1 MHINMKYY
9 IVSIGAIFISLGI
22 GILVGYNLNYDQELS
37 KQQASVISDLDN
49 KFDALKVTNDN
60 LEKSLADLS
69 DDYDK
74 AIAFINDNVNNL
86 VVGRLTDK
94 NIGIIS
100 TNQDNDYTKEIKEII
115 TTANGNVA
123 FDITLNNNIFNE
135 KKIEELATKLNL
147 EIKDTKDIMAYI
159 EEALSESN
167 ATLKLKELE
176 DAEMI
181 KINSLN
187 ENYQSYNSVVIAG
200 GNNGKLGKEQYENID
215 KILIETLKDKDKN
228 IVGVQESNTKFSY
241 VDLYFNDKVTT
252 IDNVNWL
259 FSNRMFALFIEDL
272 EKYSSWQYSGESE
285 LLLIGLK
292 EGILSYEN
300 VMQFYLDQMIRDGV
314 IYSIHQFFENLF
326 RICKDKASMGQI
338 SNTFGMNKVKQVSLD
353 ALLDKLPLGLGKV
366 FIQEKYFCVKNM
378 ER

>member
-135 KKIEELATKLNL
+135 KKIEALATKLNL
-147 EIKDTKDIMAYI
+147 EIKDTKDIIVYI

-167 ATLKLKELE
+167 ASLKLKELE

-187 ENYQSYNSVVIAG
+187 ENYQSYNSVVIVG

-252 IDNVNWL
+252 IDNV
-259 FSNRMFALFIEDL
+259 D
-272 EKYSSWQYSGESE
+272 
-285 LLLIGLK
+285 
-292 EGILSYEN
+292 EGIGKLSL
-300 VMQFYLDQMIRDGV
+300 VMVLQDS
-314 IYSIHQFFENLF
+314 SIAG
-326 RICKDKASMGQI
+326 K
-338 SNTFGMNKVKQVSLD
+338 FG
-353 ALLDKLPLGLGKV
+353 KLEGSDSIIPYK
-366 FIQEKYFCVKNM
+366 K
-378 ER
+378 

>member
-100 TNQDNDYTKEIKEII
+100 TNQDNDYTKEINEII

-135 KKIEELATKLNL
+135 KKIEELATKLNS
-147 EIKDTKDIMAYI
+147 EIKDTKDIMSYI
-159 EEALSESN
+159 EKALSESN
-167 ATLKLKELE
+167 ASLKLKELE

-187 ENYQSYNSVVIAG
+187 ENYQSYNSVVIVG

-228 IVGVQESNTKFSY
+228 IVGVQQSNTKFSY

-252 IDNVNWL
+252 IDNV
-259 FSNRMFALFIEDL
+259 D
-272 EKYSSWQYSGESE
+272 
-285 LLLIGLK
+285 
-292 EGILSYEN
+292 EGIGKLSL
-300 VMQFYLDQMIRDGV
+300 VMVLQDS
-314 IYSIHQFFENLF
+314 SIAG
-326 RICKDKASMGQI
+326 K
-338 SNTFGMNKVKQVSLD
+338 FG
-353 ALLDKLPLGLGKV
+353 KLEGSDSIIPYK
-366 FIQEKYFCVKNM
+366 K
-378 ER
+378 

>member
-100 TNQDNDYTKEIKEII
+100 TNQDNDYTKEINEII

-135 KKIEELATKLNL
+135 KKIEELATKLNS

-159 EEALSESN
+159 EKALSESN

-187 ENYQSYNSVVIAG
+187 ENYQSYNSVVIVG

-228 IVGVQESNTKFSY
+228 IVGVQQSNTKFSY

-252 IDNVNWL
+252 IDNV
-259 FSNRMFALFIEDL
+259 D
-272 EKYSSWQYSGESE
+272 
-285 LLLIGLK
+285 
-292 EGILSYEN
+292 EGIGKLSL
-300 VMQFYLDQMIRDGV
+300 VMVLQDS
-314 IYSIHQFFENLF
+314 SIAG
-326 RICKDKASMGQI
+326 K
-338 SNTFGMNKVKQVSLD
+338 FG
-353 ALLDKLPLGLGKV
+353 KLEGSDSIIPYK
-366 FIQEKYFCVKNM
+366 K
-378 ER
+378 

>member
-100 TNQDNDYTKEIKEII
+100 TNQDNDYTKEINEII

-135 KKIEELATKLNL
+135 KKIEELATKLNS

-159 EEALSESN
+159 EKALSESN
-167 ATLKLKELE
+167 ASLKLKELE

-187 ENYQSYNSVVIAG
+187 ENYQSYNSVVIVG
-200 GNNGKLGKEQYENID
+200 GNNGKLGKEQCENID

-228 IVGVQESNTKFSY
+228 IVGVQQSNTKFSY

-252 IDNVNWL
+252 IDNV
-259 FSNRMFALFIEDL
+259 D
-272 EKYSSWQYSGESE
+272 
-285 LLLIGLK
+285 
-292 EGILSYEN
+292 EGIGKLSL
-300 VMQFYLDQMIRDGV
+300 VMVLQDS
-314 IYSIHQFFENLF
+314 SIAG
-326 RICKDKASMGQI
+326 K
-338 SNTFGMNKVKQVSLD
+338 FG
-353 ALLDKLPLGLGKV
+353 KLEGSDSIIPYK
-366 FIQEKYFCVKNM
+366 K
-378 ER
+378 

>member
-1 MHINMKYY
+1 M
-9 IVSIGAIFISLGI
+9 
-22 GILVGYNLNYDQELS
+22 NYDQELS

-94 NIGIIS
+94 NIG
-100 TNQDNDYTKEIKEII
+100 II

-228 IVGVQESNTKFSY
+228 IVGVQQSNTKFSY

-252 IDNVNWL
+252 IDNV
-259 FSNRMFALFIEDL
+259 D
-272 EKYSSWQYSGESE
+272 
-285 LLLIGLK
+285 
-292 EGILSYEN
+292 EGIGKLSL
-300 VMQFYLDQMIRDGV
+300 VMVLQDS
-314 IYSIHQFFENLF
+314 SIAG
-326 RICKDKASMGQI
+326 K
-338 SNTFGMNKVKQVSLD
+338 FG
-353 ALLDKLPLGLGKV
+353 KLEGSDSIIPYK
-366 FIQEKYFCVKNM
+366 K
-378 ER
+378 

>member
-100 TNQDNDYTKEIKEII
+100 TNQDNDYTKEINEII

-159 EEALSESN
+159 EKALSESN

-187 ENYQSYNSVVIAG
+187 ENYQSYNSVVIVG

-252 IDNVNWL
+252 IDNV
-259 FSNRMFALFIEDL
+259 D
-272 EKYSSWQYSGESE
+272 
-285 LLLIGLK
+285 
-292 EGILSYEN
+292 EGIGKLSL
-300 VMQFYLDQMIRDGV
+300 VMVLQDS
-314 IYSIHQFFENLF
+314 SIAG
-326 RICKDKASMGQI
+326 K
-338 SNTFGMNKVKQVSLD
+338 FG
-353 ALLDKLPLGLGKV
+353 KLEGSDSIIPYK
-366 FIQEKYFCVKNM
+366 K
-378 ER
+378 

>member
-100 TNQDNDYTKEIKEII
+100 TNQDNDYTKEINEII

-135 KKIEELATKLNL
+135 KKIEELATKLNS

-187 ENYQSYNSVVIAG
+187 ENYQSYNSVVIVG

-228 IVGVQESNTKFSY
+228 IVGVQQSNTKFSY

-252 IDNVNWL
+252 IDNV
-259 FSNRMFALFIEDL
+259 D
-272 EKYSSWQYSGESE
+272 
-285 LLLIGLK
+285 
-292 EGILSYEN
+292 EGIGKLSL
-300 VMQFYLDQMIRDGV
+300 VMVLQDS
-314 IYSIHQFFENLF
+314 SIAG
-326 RICKDKASMGQI
+326 K
-338 SNTFGMNKVKQVSLD
+338 FG
-353 ALLDKLPLGLGKV
+353 KLEGSDSIIPYK
-366 FIQEKYFCVKNM
+366 K
-378 ER
+378 

>member
-159 EEALSESN
+159 EKALSESN
-167 ATLKLKELE
+167 ASLKLKELE

-187 ENYQSYNSVVIAG
+187 ENYQSYNSVVIVG

-252 IDNVNWL
+252 IDNV
-259 FSNRMFALFIEDL
+259 D
-272 EKYSSWQYSGESE
+272 
-285 LLLIGLK
+285 
-292 EGILSYEN
+292 EGIGKLSL
-300 VMQFYLDQMIRDGV
+300 VMVLQDS
-314 IYSIHQFFENLF
+314 SIAG
-326 RICKDKASMGQI
+326 K
-338 SNTFGMNKVKQVSLD
+338 FG
-353 ALLDKLPLGLGKV
+353 KLEGSDSIIPYK
-366 FIQEKYFCVKNM
+366 K
-378 ER
+378 

>member
-100 TNQDNDYTKEIKEII
+100 TNQDNDYTKEINEII

-135 KKIEELATKLNL
+135 KKIEALATKLNL
-147 EIKDTKDIMAYI
+147 EIKDTKDIIVYI

-167 ATLKLKELE
+167 ASLKLKELE

-187 ENYQSYNSVVIAG
+187 ENYQSYNSVVIVG

-228 IVGVQESNTKFSY
+228 IVGVQQSNT
-241 VDLYFNDKVTT
+241 
-252 IDNVNWL
+252 
-259 FSNRMFALFIEDL
+259 
-272 EKYSSWQYSGESE
+272 
-285 LLLIGLK
+285 
-292 EGILSYEN
+292 IL
-300 VMQFYLDQMIRDGV
+300 MTRLQL
-314 IYSIHQFFENLF
+314 
-326 RICKDKASMGQI
+326 
-338 SNTFGMNKVKQVSLD
+338 
-353 ALLDKLPLGLGKV
+353 
-366 FIQEKYFCVKNM
+366 
-378 ER
+378 

>member
-86 VVGRLTDK
+86 VVDRLTDK

-187 ENYQSYNSVVIAG
+187 ENYKSYNSVVIAG

-252 IDNVNWL
+252 IDNVDDGIGKL
-259 FSNRMFALFIEDL
+259 SLVMVLQDSSIAGKFGKL
-272 EKYSSWQYSGESE
+272 EGS
-285 LLLIGLK
+285 
-292 EGILSYEN
+292 
-300 VMQFYLDQMIRDGV
+300 D
-314 IYSIHQFFENLF
+314 SI
-326 RICKDKASMGQI
+326 IPYKK
-338 SNTFGMNKVKQVSLD
+338 
-353 ALLDKLPLGLGKV
+353 
-366 FIQEKYFCVKNM
+366 
-378 ER
+378 

>member
-123 FDITLNNNIFNE
+123 FDITLNNNIFNQ

-187 ENYQSYNSVVIAG
+187 ENYQSYNSVVIVG

-252 IDNVNWL
+252 IDNV
-259 FSNRMFALFIEDL
+259 D
-272 EKYSSWQYSGESE
+272 
-285 LLLIGLK
+285 
-292 EGILSYEN
+292 EGIGKLSL
-300 VMQFYLDQMIRDGV
+300 VMVLQDS
-314 IYSIHQFFENLF
+314 SIAG
-326 RICKDKASMGQI
+326 K
-338 SNTFGMNKVKQVSLD
+338 FG
-353 ALLDKLPLGLGKV
+353 KLEGSDSIIPYK
-366 FIQEKYFCVKNM
+366 K
-378 ER
+378 